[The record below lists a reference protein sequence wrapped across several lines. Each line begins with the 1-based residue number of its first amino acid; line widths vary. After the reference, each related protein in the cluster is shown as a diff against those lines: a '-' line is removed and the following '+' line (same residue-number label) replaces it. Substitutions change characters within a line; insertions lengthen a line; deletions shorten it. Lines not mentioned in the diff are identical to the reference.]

1 MVVNFVLSFLFLS
14 VKEKEMISLVQHTFK
29 HLSSKRNNY
38 FMNPKITNTE
48 IAKLIKPRQAD
59 SYKGT
64 YGHSLLIAGSKGKMG
79 AALIAAKACLRSGT
93 GLLTVNIPFTE
104 RAILQTA
111 LPEAMLMSNTA
122 EIEWD
127 KFTVIGIG
135 PAMGTNAGSLLILK
149 EVLGNYKKPLLI
161 DADALTMLSQNK
173 KLWEKIPSG
182 SILTPHIGE
191 FDRMFGK
198 SKTQDERMQKAVEF
212 SEHYNW
218 VIVLKNYET
227 FVAFNGHAVLSTSGN
242 AGLAKGG
249 SGDMLSGMITAFLA
263 QEYEPFTAAKIG
275 VQLHGM
281 AADIAIKKQSMESLL
296 ITDVIECMGNAFYK
310 LAAIK

>member
-1 MVVNFVLSFLFLS
+1 M
-14 VKEKEMISLVQHTFK
+14 
-29 HLSSKRNNY
+29 Y
-38 FMNPKITNTE
+38 PKIINTE
-48 IAKLIKPRQAD
+48 IAKLIKPRKPD

-79 AALIAAKACLRSGT
+79 AAFIAAKACLRSGT

-122 EIEWD
+122 KIEWD
-127 KFTVIGIG
+127 KFSVIGIG
-135 PAMGTNAGSLLILK
+135 PAMGTGAGSLLILK
-149 EVLGNYKKPLLI
+149 EVLSNYKKPLLI
-161 DADALTMLSQNK
+161 DADAITLLSQNRN
-173 KLWEKIPSG
+173 LWKKIPSG
-182 SILTPHIGE
+182 AVLTPHPGE

-198 SKTQDERMQKAVEF
+198 SKTHEERMQKAVQL
-212 SEHYNW
+212 SEKYNW

-227 FVAFNGHAVLSTSGN
+227 LVAFNGHAVLSTSGN

-263 QEYEPFTAAKIG
+263 QGYEPFTAGKIG

-281 AADIAIKKQSMESLL
+281 AADIAVQTQSMESLL
-296 ITDVIECMGNAFYK
+296 ITDVIECIGSAFYE
-310 LAAIK
+310 LAAVK